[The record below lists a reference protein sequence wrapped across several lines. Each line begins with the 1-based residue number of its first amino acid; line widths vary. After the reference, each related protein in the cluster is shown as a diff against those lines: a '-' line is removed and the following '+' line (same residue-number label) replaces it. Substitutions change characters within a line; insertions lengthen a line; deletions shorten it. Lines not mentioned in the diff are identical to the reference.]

1 MRPWPR
7 WMLDGEPAG
16 LVKYVQPEVV
26 KGLIGLPGP
35 SAEPV
40 LDRLGQIYHAFAARQ
55 IRYAWEE
62 YSDEPGRQVIRP
74 PDQVLRYPGH
84 GTCLDLAV
92 TFAAACQVA
101 ALRPV
106 IVIVRPERPGPLH
119 AVVAVWLAPEGA
131 TYPLGE
137 KVYREPPADLVDEI
151 QAELGGPPGRFAVI
165 DVAGVCPAQ
174 PRSPAR
180 GLGAGFAD
188 AVRQG
193 AGYLTTDTWAWW
205 LGVDV
210 STAWRPDD
218 VLPVPAQPLTSP
230 LREPYLDPAGVESP
244 LRLIRADY
252 DVVPF
257 QDRDELTVLDDCCR
271 AALERPAV
279 KVAVVHGVGGSGK
292 TRLAIELAAQL
303 GGQGWYAGLLRPG
316 CGEADIA
323 WLASAASPL
332 FVVVD
337 YAETRSEQLRWLFG
351 ALRHRVGL
359 PTVVI
364 LTARSTL
371 WWDQLA
377 EELANDAI
385 PYRVVRQMALERRHG
400 DSGRVFRAAFHA
412 FSAAPTAAPGVTVSP
427 RWTTLDFV
435 LLAWLA
441 ANDQGELPQSRG
453 ELYRAAMRHEYSYWR
468 RTYGG
473 TDDALPEQSVF
484 HEAAVCLTL
493 LSAGD
498 SRAGALLGAVAEL
511 GRDGAALNRMS
522 RTLKACIGEAD
533 GRLTLRPDPVAD
545 QLTVDVLST
554 RPRLLGS
561 LLPLIDDDE
570 RDALAISL
578 NRAGAADEAL
588 ATAQL
593 RAAIGIDPQL
603 LEPTLQVATLQGGPA
618 LTALE
623 QLAADPGSELPANL
637 DDQVPDHILL
647 PGLRWRLAERHL
659 AAILE
664 EPEAEPQAIGALLDR
679 VATAA
684 AKAGQHERGLGAA
697 RQTVDLHRALAEARP
712 EVFLPDLAGTLNN
725 LSLRQSEN
733 GDRAGALASIEEAT
747 GHYRALAEARPEV
760 FLPDLAMSLNNQSNQ
775 QSDNGDRARALASI
789 EEAVTIRRAL
799 AEARPEVF
807 LPDLATSL
815 NNQSVQ
821 QSDNGDRARALAS
834 IEEAVTIRRA
844 LAEARPEVFL
854 PDLAG
859 TLNNLSNR
867 QSDNGDRAG
876 ALASIEEAVT
886 IRRALAEARP
896 EVFLPNLAMSL
907 NNQSNRQSDNGDRA
921 GALASIEEATGHY
934 RALAE
939 ARPEVFLPNLA
950 MSLNNQSNRQSDNG
964 DRAGALASIEEATGH
979 YRALAEA
986 RPEVFLP
993 NLAMSLNNQ
1002 SNQQSDNGDR
1012 AGALA
1017 SIEEAVTI
1025 RRALAEARPEVFLP
1039 DLATSLNNLSV
1050 QQSDNG
1056 DRAGALASIE
1066 EATGHYRA
1074 MAEGRPEVFLPDLAM
1089 SLNNQSNQQSDN
1101 GDRAGALAS
1110 IEEAVTIRRAL
1121 AEARPEVFL
1130 PDLAT
1135 SLNNQSNQQSDNGD
1149 RAGALA
1155 SIEEATGH
1163 YRAMAEARPEV
1174 FLPNLA
1180 GTLNNLSVQQSD
1192 NGDRA
1197 GALASIEE
1205 AVTIRRALAEA
1216 RPEVFLPD
1224 LATSLNN
1231 LSVQQ
1236 SDNGD
1241 RAGALASIEEATG
1254 HYRAMAEGRPEVFLP
1269 DLAMSL
1275 NNLSLRQ
1282 SDNGDRAGA
1291 LASIEEATGHYRAL
1305 AEARP
1310 EVFLPD
1316 LAGTL
1321 NNLSIHQSEN
1331 GDRAGALASIQ
1342 EAVQLRRA
1350 LAEAS
1355 PEVFVPDLAMS
1366 LNNLSLRQS
1375 DNGDRAAA
1383 LASIEEAVTLR
1394 RTLAEARPE
1403 VFLPDLAM
1411 SLNNLADILS
1421 ARDETQAISQICAVI
1436 ETLTDPLSRAELRA
1450 RTAEWCLANHQP
1462 ADAVSLVTQGVGEAL
1477 DGEPRRLGQARRA
1490 LRQVATRLDDLL
1502 GSDKL
1507 PPWAVA
1513 PLDDSQVDLIS
1524 QWAAATTWT
1533 EEATLLR
1540 QRQPDILN
1548 PTFTG
1553 TLELLEEL
1561 YPAHPGLARIQS
1573 RLDLITS
1580 EGFDRAL
1587 ADLDSAD
1594 QVTRLVS
1601 DWIATETWDDSKRY
1615 LNDHREKLHSQGAMA
1630 LLADQTDTAEVRGHL
1645 GILHLDQALGPD
1657 ATYTVVTDPT
1667 AGETYIDQ
1675 AIRTGDTELLQAI
1688 AMAAPHLLE
1697 RPVTGHLIIAVLA
1710 LTADDQPTA
1719 ETHAQAAADSAA
1731 PLRREAITIHLRG
1744 LAAARP
1750 EHREAITKLID
1761 IFAHAD

>member
-40 LDRLGQIYHAFAARQ
+40 LDRLGQIYDAFAARR

-101 ALRPV
+101 GLRSV
-106 IVIVRPERPGPLH
+106 IVIVKPEQPGPLH
-119 AVVAVWLAPEGA
+119 AVVAVWLAPEGVQ
-131 TYPLGE
+131 YPLGE

-193 AGYLTTDTWAWW
+193 AGYLTADTWAWW

-210 STAWRPDD
+210 SAVWRAGD

-271 AALERPAV
+271 AALELPAV

-316 CGEADIA
+316 CGETDIA
-323 WLASAASPL
+323 WLAAVASPL

-351 ALRHRVGL
+351 ALRHRADL

-385 PYRVVRQMALERRHG
+385 PYRLVRQMALERRHG

-412 FSAAPTAAPGVTVSP
+412 FSAAPAAAPGVTVSP

-441 ANDQGELPQSRG
+441 ANDQGELPQTRS

-473 TDDALPEQSVF
+473 TDDALPERSVF
-484 HEAAVCLTL
+484 YEAAVCLTL
-493 LSAGD
+493 LSAAD
-498 SRAGALLGAVAEL
+498 SRAGMLLGAVAEL

-522 RTLKACIGEAD
+522 RTLKTCIGEPD

-545 QLTVDVLST
+545 QLTVDVLSAS
-554 RPRLLGS
+554 PGLLGS
-561 LLPLIDDDE
+561 LLPLINDDE
-570 RDALAISL
+570 RAALAVSL

-593 RAAIGIDPQL
+593 RAAIGIDRQL
-603 LEPTLQVATLQGGPA
+603 LEPALQVATLQGGPA

-623 QLAADPGSELPANL
+623 QLAADRGSELPADL

-647 PGLRWRLAERHL
+647 RGLRWRLAERRL
-659 AAILE
+659 AAVLE
-664 EPEAEPQAIGALLDR
+664 DPEAEPQAIGALLDR

-684 AKAGQHERGLGAA
+684 SAAGQHERGLEAA
-697 RQTVDLHRALAEARP
+697 RQDSAEACLPSGDRAGALPPSEGQSPRPGRSPP
-712 EVFLPDLAGTLNN
+712 EVFLPDLATSLNN
-725 LSLRQSEN
+725 LSIRQSDN
-733 GDRAGALASIEEAT
+733 GDRAGALTSI
-747 GHYRALAEARPEV
+747 
-760 FLPDLAMSLNNQSNQ
+760 Q
-775 QSDNGDRARALASI
+775 
-789 EEAVTIRRAL
+789 EAVQLRRTL

-815 NNQSVQ
+815 NN
-821 QSDNGDRARALAS
+821 L
-834 IEEAVTIRRA
+834 
-844 LAEARPEVFL
+844 
-854 PDLAG
+854 
-859 TLNNLSNR
+859 
-867 QSDNGDRAG
+867 
-876 ALASIEEAVT
+876 
-886 IRRALAEARP
+886 
-896 EVFLPNLAMSL
+896 
-907 NNQSNRQSDNGDRA
+907 
-921 GALASIEEATGHY
+921 
-934 RALAE
+934 
-939 ARPEVFLPNLA
+939 
-950 MSLNNQSNRQSDNG
+950 
-964 DRAGALASIEEATGH
+964 
-979 YRALAEA
+979 
-986 RPEVFLP
+986 
-993 NLAMSLNNQ
+993 

-1012 AGALA
+1012 AGALT
-1017 SIEEAVTI
+1017 SIQEAVQL

-1039 DLATSLNNLSV
+1039 DLATSLNNLSIR
-1050 QQSDNG
+1050 QSDNG
-1056 DRAGALASIE
+1056 DRAGALTSI
-1066 EATGHYRA
+1066 
-1074 MAEGRPEVFLPDLAM
+1074 
-1089 SLNNQSNQQSDN
+1089 Q
-1101 GDRAGALAS
+1101 
-1110 IEEAVTIRRAL
+1110 EAVQL
-1121 AEARPEVFL
+1121 
-1130 PDLAT
+1130 
-1135 SLNNQSNQQSDNGD
+1135 
-1149 RAGALA
+1149 
-1155 SIEEATGH
+1155 
-1163 YRAMAEARPEV
+1163 
-1174 FLPNLA
+1174 
-1180 GTLNNLSVQQSD
+1180 
-1192 NGDRA
+1192 
-1197 GALASIEE
+1197 
-1205 AVTIRRALAEA
+1205 RRALAEA

-1231 LSVQQ
+1231 LSIQQ

-1241 RAGALASIEEATG
+1241 RAGALT
-1254 HYRAMAEGRPEVFLP
+1254 
-1269 DLAMSL
+1269 
-1275 NNLSLRQ
+1275 
-1282 SDNGDRAGA
+1282 
-1291 LASIEEATGHYRAL
+1291 
-1305 AEARP
+1305 
-1310 EVFLPD
+1310 
-1316 LAGTL
+1316 
-1321 NNLSIHQSEN
+1321 
-1331 GDRAGALASIQ
+1331 SIQ

-1350 LAEAS
+1350 
-1355 PEVFVPDLAMS
+1355 
-1366 LNNLSLRQS
+1366 
-1375 DNGDRAAA
+1375 
-1383 LASIEEAVTLR
+1383 
-1394 RTLAEARPE
+1394 LAEARPE

-1411 SLNNLADILS
+1411 SLNNLADILT
-1421 ARDETQAISQICAVI
+1421 ARDETPAISQICAVI

-1462 ADAVSLVTQGVGEAL
+1462 ADAASLVTQGVGEAQG
-1477 DGEPRRLGQARRA
+1477 GEPRRLGQARRA
-1490 LRQVATRLDDLL
+1490 LREVATRLDDLL
-1502 GSDKL
+1502 GSDEL

-1513 PLDDSQVDLIS
+1513 PLEASQADLIS
-1524 QWAAATTWT
+1524 QWTATTTWT

-1540 QRQPDILN
+1540 QRQPDILS
-1548 PTFTG
+1548 PAFPG
-1553 TLELLEEL
+1553 TLKLLEEL
-1561 YPAHPGLARIQS
+1561 YPAHPGLARIRS
-1573 RLDLITS
+1573 LLDLITS

-1587 ADLDSAD
+1587 AGLDSAD

-1615 LNDHREKLHSQGAMA
+1615 LDDHREELHSQEAMA
-1630 LLADQTDTAEVRGHL
+1630 LLADQTDNAEVLSHL
-1645 GILHLDQALGPD
+1645 GILHLDQALGLD

-1667 AGETYIDQ
+1667 AGEAYIDQ
-1675 AIRTGDTELLQAI
+1675 AIRTGSTELLQAI

-1750 EHREAITKLID
+1750 EHREAITKLIE

>member
-16 LVKYVQPEVV
+16 LAKYVQPDVV

-40 LDRLGQIYHAFAARQ
+40 LDRLGQIYDAFAAQR

-101 ALRPV
+101 ELRPV
-106 IVIVRPERPGPLH
+106 IVIVKPERPGPLH
-119 AVVAVWLAPEGA
+119 AVVAVWLATESAG
-131 TYPLGE
+131 YPFGE

-151 QAELGGPPGRFAVI
+151 QVDLDGPPGRFAVI

-180 GLGAGFAD
+180 GLGAGFGD

-193 AGYLTTDTWAWW
+193 AGYLTADTWAWW

-210 STAWRPDD
+210 STAWRPGD

-271 AALERPAV
+271 VALERPAV
-279 KVAVVHGVGGSGK
+279 KVAVIHGVGGSGK

-303 GGQGWYAGLLRPG
+303 DGQGWYAGLLRPG
-316 CGEADIA
+316 GGEADIA
-323 WLASAASPL
+323 WLAAVASPL

-351 ALRHRVGL
+351 ALRHRADL

-385 PYRVVRQMALERRHG
+385 PYRLVRQMALERRHG

-412 FSAAPTAAPGVTVSP
+412 FSAAPAAAPGVTVSP

-441 ANDQGELPQSRG
+441 ANYHGELPQTRS

-473 TDDALPEQSVF
+473 TDDALPERSVF
-484 HEAAVCLTL
+484 YEAAVCLTL
-493 LSAGD
+493 LSAAD
-498 SRAGALLGAVAEL
+498 NRAGTLLGAVAEL

-522 RTLKACIGEAD
+522 RTLKTCIGEPD
-533 GRLTLRPDPVAD
+533 GRLALRPDPVAD
-545 QLTVDVLST
+545 QLTVDVLSAS
-554 RPRLLGS
+554 PRLLGS
-561 LLPLIDDDE
+561 LLPLVNDDE
-570 RDALAISL
+570 RATLAVSL

-593 RAAIGIDPQL
+593 RAAIGVDPQL
-603 LEPTLQVATLQGGPA
+603 LGPTLQVATLQGGPA

-623 QLAADPGSELPANL
+623 QLAADCGSELPADL

-647 PGLRWRLAERHL
+647 RGLRWRLAERHL

-664 EPEAEPQAIGALLDR
+664 DPEAEPQAIGTLLDR

-684 AKAGQHERGLGAA
+684 GEAGQRERGLEAA
-697 RQTVDLHRALAEARP
+697 RQAVDR
-712 EVFLPDLAGTLNN
+712 
-725 LSLRQSEN
+725 
-733 GDRAGALASIEEAT
+733 
-747 GHYRALAEARPEV
+747 YRAL
-760 FLPDLAMSLNNQSNQ
+760 
-775 QSDNGDRARALASI
+775 
-789 EEAVTIRRAL
+789 
-799 AEARPEVF
+799 
-807 LPDLATSL
+807 
-815 NNQSVQ
+815 
-821 QSDNGDRARALAS
+821 
-834 IEEAVTIRRA
+834 
-844 LAEARPEVFL
+844 
-854 PDLAG
+854 
-859 TLNNLSNR
+859 
-867 QSDNGDRAG
+867 
-876 ALASIEEAVT
+876 
-886 IRRALAEARP
+886 
-896 EVFLPNLAMSL
+896 
-907 NNQSNRQSDNGDRA
+907 
-921 GALASIEEATGHY
+921 
-934 RALAE
+934 
-939 ARPEVFLPNLA
+939 
-950 MSLNNQSNRQSDNG
+950 
-964 DRAGALASIEEATGH
+964 
-979 YRALAEA
+979 
-986 RPEVFLP
+986 
-993 NLAMSLNNQ
+993 
-1002 SNQQSDNGDR
+1002 
-1012 AGALA
+1012 
-1017 SIEEAVTI
+1017 
-1025 RRALAEARPEVFLP
+1025 
-1039 DLATSLNNLSV
+1039 
-1050 QQSDNG
+1050 
-1056 DRAGALASIE
+1056 
-1066 EATGHYRA
+1066 
-1074 MAEGRPEVFLPDLAM
+1074 
-1089 SLNNQSNQQSDN
+1089 
-1101 GDRAGALAS
+1101 
-1110 IEEAVTIRRAL
+1110 
-1121 AEARPEVFL
+1121 
-1130 PDLAT
+1130 
-1135 SLNNQSNQQSDNGD
+1135 
-1149 RAGALA
+1149 
-1155 SIEEATGH
+1155 
-1163 YRAMAEARPEV
+1163 AEARPEV

-1197 GALASIEE
+1197 GALASIQE
-1205 AVTIRRALAEA
+1205 AVQLRRALAEARPEVFLPNLAMSLNNLSVRQSENGDRAGALASIQEATGHYRALAEARPEVFLPNLAMSLNNLSNRQSDNGDRAGALASIQEAVQLRRALAEA

-1231 LSVQQ
+1231 LS
-1236 SDNGD
+1236 N
-1241 RAGALASIEEATG
+1241 
-1254 HYRAMAEGRPEVFLP
+1254 
-1269 DLAMSL
+1269 
-1275 NNLSLRQ
+1275 RQ

-1291 LASIEEATGHYRAL
+1291 LASIQEATGHYRAL

-1321 NNLSIHQSEN
+1321 NNL
-1331 GDRAGALASIQ
+1331 
-1342 EAVQLRRA
+1342 
-1350 LAEAS
+1350 
-1355 PEVFVPDLAMS
+1355 
-1366 LNNLSLRQS
+1366 
-1375 DNGDRAAA
+1375 
-1383 LASIEEAVTLR
+1383 
-1394 RTLAEARPE
+1394 
-1403 VFLPDLAM
+1403 
-1411 SLNNLADILS
+1411 ADILS
-1421 ARDETQAISQICAVI
+1421 ARDETPAISQICAVI
-1436 ETLTDPLSRAELRA
+1436 DTLTDPLSRAELRA
-1450 RTAEWCLANHQP
+1450 RTAEWCLANHRS
-1462 ADAVSLVTQGVGEAL
+1462 ADAASLVTQGVGEAQG
-1477 DGEPRRLGQARRA
+1477 GEPLRLGQARRA
-1490 LRQVATRLDDLL
+1490 LREVATRLDDLI
-1502 GSDKL
+1502 GSDEL
-1507 PPWAVA
+1507 PSWAVA
-1513 PLDDSQVDLIS
+1513 PLEDSQVDLIS

-1540 QRQPDILN
+1540 QRQPDILS
-1548 PTFTG
+1548 PTFPG
-1553 TLELLEEL
+1553 ALKLLEEL
-1561 YPAHPGLARIQS
+1561 YPAHPGLARIRS

-1587 ADLDSAD
+1587 VGLNSAD

-1615 LNDHREKLHSQGAMA
+1615 LDDHREELHSQEAMA
-1630 LLADQTDTAEVRGHL
+1630 LLADQTDNAEVLSHL
-1645 GILHLDQALGPD
+1645 GILHLDQALGLN
-1657 ATYTVVTDPT
+1657 ATYIVVTDPT
-1667 AGETYIDQ
+1667 AGEAYIDQ
-1675 AIRTGDTELLQAI
+1675 AIRTGSTELLQAI

-1750 EHREAITKLID
+1750 EHREVITKLIE